1 VATRKIDRRNGTIDR
16 PATSALGHGQKYRIV
31 MKTGS
36 WITIGV
42 LLGILAASSWFAYQG
57 LTTGQGVQISVHGYI
72 AMALGIFFSL
82 VVGVGLM
89 TLVFYSS
96 RAGYDAPHP
105 RTDEPR
111 EKKDAS
117 S

>member
-1 VATRKIDRRNGTIDR
+1 
-16 PATSALGHGQKYRIV
+16 
-31 MKTGS
+31 MKPGS
-36 WITIGV
+36 WIIVGV

-57 LTTGQGVQISVHGYI
+57 LTTGEGVQISVHGYI

-96 RAGYDAPHP
+96 RAGYDEPHR
-105 RTDEPR
+105 RTEEGDRPNR
-111 EKKDAS
+111 E
-117 S
+117 